1 MLQTT
6 KREQWEQHLADFEAS
21 GQTAVVWCKE
31 QDIQLANFYYWKR
44 RLRTVINDAKV
55 NPISWLPMAFDLKPQ
70 PGEMAAEQISIEIGG
85 KFKVIIQKGFNC
97 EMFRDVVSILQQQ

>member
-1 MLQTT
+1 MSQTA
-6 KREQWEQHLADFEAS
+6 KRLQWEQHLADFEAS

-44 RLRTVINDAKV
+44 RLRTVIKDAKV
-55 NPISWLPMAFDLKPQ
+55 DPISWLPLTFELKPQ
-70 PGEMAAEQISIEIGG
+70 PGEMAAEQISIEISG
-85 KFKVIIQKGFNC
+85 KFKVIIQKGFDR